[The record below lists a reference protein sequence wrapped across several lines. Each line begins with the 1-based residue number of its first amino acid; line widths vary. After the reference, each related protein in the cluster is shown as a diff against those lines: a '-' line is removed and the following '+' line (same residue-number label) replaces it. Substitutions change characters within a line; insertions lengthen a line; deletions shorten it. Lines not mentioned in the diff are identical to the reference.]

1 MLLFTTIG
9 TELFPG
15 TGTGQTQVRL
25 RLPVGTRMERTED
38 ATRKLLNAVSN
49 VAGKENVLITSAF
62 VGTQPS
68 SFPVNYI
75 HLWTGGPH
83 ESVTRIKL
91 KPGVIGLDKFKDAV
105 RAAVAKEVPAAKI
118 SFEPGNL
125 SEQVLNLGSTNPVE
139 IAVVNKNLEEGRK
152 TADWLYSQLST
163 VPYLK
168 DIQIATPL
176 NYPAIKIDVDRV
188 KAAQLNITTDQ
199 ITRSTAAATSSSRF
213 TSPAYWLDKATGTA
227 YIIQV
232 QYPEYR
238 MNNTTQLEMIPVAS
252 DNGNLHLLSEVASWK
267 RITMPGEY
275 DRLNQQ
281 RYITITANVQG
292 RDLGT
297 AFKKV
302 NAIISKAQ
310 VPKGAKILLRG
321 QPELLK
327 DTLYSLQFGLL
338 VAVVVIFLLM
348 TVFFQSF
355 RVSLAILS
363 VIPAVIAGSLFFLLI
378 TGKTLNIQSYMG
390 CIMAIG
396 VAIANAV
403 LFITAA
409 EVRRKAGDI
418 QTAYLV
424 ASENRLRPI
433 IMTSFAM
440 IAGMIPMA
448 IGLGE
453 SGDQTA
459 PLGIAVIGGLL
470 FSTISVLFFLPQVY
484 QFAVGRRTYVSASL
498 DPDDANSKNFNEQ

>member
-1 MLLFTTIG
+1 LLFTTIG
-9 TELFPG
+9 TELFPKAD
-15 TGTGQTQVRL
+15 TGQTQVRL

-38 ATRKLLNAVSN
+38 ATRKLLNEVSRI
-49 VAGKENVLITSAF
+49 AGKENVLISSAF

-83 ESVTRIKL
+83 ESVTKIKL
-91 KPGVIGLDKFKDAV
+91 KPGVIALDKFKDEL
-105 RAAVAKEVPAAKI
+105 RAAVAKEIPAAKI

-125 SEQVLNLGSTNPVE
+125 SEQVLNLGSTNPIE
-139 IAVVNKNLEEGRK
+139 IAVVNKNLEDGRK
-152 TADWLYSQLST
+152 TANWLFEKLSA

-168 DIQIATPL
+168 DVQIATPL

-188 KAAQLNITTDQ
+188 KAGQLNLTTDQ
-199 ITRSTAAATSSSRF
+199 ITRSTVAATSSSRF
-213 TSPAYWLDKATGTA
+213 TSPAYWLDRTTGTA

-252 DNGNLHLLSEVASWK
+252 GNGNLHLLNEVASWK
-267 RITMPGEY
+267 RVTMPGEY

-281 RYITITANVQG
+281 RYITVTANVQG
-292 RDLGT
+292 SDLGS

-302 NAIISKAQ
+302 NALISQAPS
-310 VPKGAKILLRG
+310 PKGAKIILRG
-321 QPELLK
+321 QPELLN
-327 DTLYSLQFGLL
+327 DTLNSLQFGLL

-355 RVSLAILS
+355 RISIAILS
-363 VIPAVIAGSLFFLLI
+363 VIPAVIAGSLFFLLL

-409 EVRRKAGDI
+409 EVQRKAGDI
-418 QTAYLV
+418 RSAYLV
-424 ASENRLRPI
+424 ASESRLRPI
-433 IMTSFAM
+433 LMTSVAM

-459 PLGIAVIGGLL
+459 PLGIAVIGGLV
-470 FSTISVLFFLPQVY
+470 FSTVSVLFFLPQIY
-484 QFAVGRRTYVSASL
+484 HFAVGKRNYVSASL
-498 DPDDANSKNFNEQ
+498 DPDDMNSKNFNEQ

>member
-1 MLLFTTIG
+1 
-9 TELFPG
+9 
-15 TGTGQTQVRL
+15 
-25 RLPVGTRMERTED
+25 
-38 ATRKLLNAVSN
+38 
-49 VAGKENVLITSAF
+49 
-62 VGTQPS
+62 
-68 SFPVNYI
+68 
-75 HLWTGGPH
+75 
-83 ESVTRIKL
+83 
-91 KPGVIGLDKFKDAV
+91 
-105 RAAVAKEVPAAKI
+105 
-118 SFEPGNL
+118 
-125 SEQVLNLGSTNPVE
+125 
-139 IAVVNKNLEEGRK
+139 
-152 TADWLYSQLST
+152 
-163 VPYLK
+163 
-168 DIQIATPL
+168 
-176 NYPAIKIDVDRV
+176 
-188 KAAQLNITTDQ
+188 
-199 ITRSTAAATSSSRF
+199 
-213 TSPAYWLDKATGTA
+213 
-227 YIIQV
+227 
-232 QYPEYR
+232 
-238 MNNTTQLEMIPVAS
+238 
-252 DNGNLHLLSEVASWK
+252 
-267 RITMPGEY
+267 
-275 DRLNQQ
+275 
-281 RYITITANVQG
+281 
-292 RDLGT
+292 
-297 AFKKV
+297 
-302 NAIISKAQ
+302 
-310 VPKGAKILLRG
+310 
-321 QPELLK
+321 LK

-484 QFAVGRRTYVSASL
+484 QFAVGRRKYVSASL
-498 DPDDANSKNFNEQ
+498 DPDDSDSKNFNEQ

>member
-1 MLLFTTIG
+1 
-9 TELFPG
+9 
-15 TGTGQTQVRL
+15 
-25 RLPVGTRMERTED
+25 
-38 ATRKLLNAVSN
+38 
-49 VAGKENVLITSAF
+49 

-75 HLWTGGPH
+75 HLWTGGPF
-83 ESVTRIKL
+83 ESVTKIKL
-91 KPGVIGLDKFKDAV
+91 KPGTIALDKFKDQLRTAI
-105 RAAVAKEVPAAKI
+105 AKEIPAANI

-125 SEQVLNLGSTNPVE
+125 SEQVLNLGAANPIE

-152 TADWLYSQLST
+152 TANWLYGQLSA

-168 DIQIATPL
+168 DVQIATPL

-188 KAAQLNITTDQ
+188 KAGQLNLTTDQ
-199 ITRSTAAATSSSRF
+199 ITKSTVAATSSSRF
-213 TSPAYWLDKATGTA
+213 TSPAYWLDRTTGTA

-238 MNNTTQLEMIPVAS
+238 MNNTTQLEMIPVAA
-252 DNGNLHLLSEVASWK
+252 DKGNMHLLNEVASWK

-292 RDLGT
+292 KDLGS

-302 NAIISKAQ
+302 NALINQAP
-310 VPKGAKILLRG
+310 VAKGAKIVLRG

-327 DTLYSLQFGLL
+327 DTLNSLQFGLL

-348 TVFFQSF
+348 AVFFQSF
-355 RVSLAILS
+355 RISIAILS

-418 QTAYLV
+418 RTAYLI
-424 ASENRLRPI
+424 ASESRLRPI
-433 IMTSFAM
+433 VMTSLAM
-440 IAGMIPMA
+440 IAGMVPMA

-459 PLGIAVIGGLL
+459 PLGIAVIGGLI
-470 FSTISVLFFLPQVY
+470 FSTLSVLFFLPQVY
-484 QFAVGRRTYVSASL
+484 HYAVGKRNYVSASF
-498 DPDDANSKNFNEQ
+498 DPDDSNSKNFNEQ

>member
-1 MLLFTTIG
+1 MLELVNTI
-9 TELFPG
+9 
-15 TGTGQTQVRL
+15 
-25 RLPVGTRMERTED
+25 
-38 ATRKLLNAVSN
+38 
-49 VAGKENVLITSAF
+49 AGKDNVIITSAF

-91 KPGVIGLDKFKDAV
+91 KPGVIALDDFKEQLRTAV
-105 RAAVAKEVPAAKI
+105 TKAIPTAKI
-118 SFEPGNL
+118 SFEPGDL
-125 SEQVLNLGSTNPVE
+125 SEQVLNLGSTNPIE
-139 IAVVNKNLEEGRK
+139 IAIVNRNLDEGKK
-152 TADWLYSQLST
+152 TATQLYSQLST
-163 VPYLK
+163 IPSLK

-188 KAAQLNITTDQ
+188 KAGQLNISTDQ
-199 ITRSTAAATSSSRF
+199 VARSTAAATSSSRF

-238 MNNTTQLEMIPVAS
+238 MNNTTQLEMIPVSS
-252 DNGNLHLLSEVASWK
+252 DNGSLHVLNEVASWK
-267 RITMPGEY
+267 RISIPGEY

-292 RDLGT
+292 EDLGG

-302 NAIISKAQ
+302 NQLISNTTI
-310 VPKGAKILLRG
+310 PKGSKVLLRG

-327 DTLYSLQFGLL
+327 ETLSSLQFGLL
-338 VAVVVIFLLM
+338 VAIVVIFLLM

-355 RVSLAILS
+355 RIAMIILS
-363 VIPAVIAGSLFFLLI
+363 VIPAVIAGSLLLLLV
-378 TGKTLNIQSYMG
+378 TGKTMNIQTYMG

-409 EVRRKAGDI
+409 EIRRKDGDI
-418 QTAYLV
+418 RTAYLT
-424 ASENRLRPI
+424 ASESRLRPI
-433 IMTSFAM
+433 LMTSLAM

-448 IGLGE
+448 LGLGE
-453 SGDQTA
+453 GGDQVA

-470 FSTISVLFFLPQVY
+470 FSTFSVLFFLPQVY
-484 QFAVGRRTYVSASL
+484 HFVTGKRKYASASL
-498 DPDDANSKNFNEQ
+498 DPDDVNSKNFNEQ